1 MMSRDG
7 EEENGSEMPK
17 SSLKA
22 KQQIFLCRFFLDTKC
37 SDKITIT
44 CRSDYLTYWLQG
56 LI

>member
-22 KQQIFLCRFFLDTKC
+22 KQQIFLCRFFLDSKC
-37 SDKITIT
+37 SDKTTIIR
-44 CRSDYLTYWLQG
+44 RSD
-56 LI
+56 II